1 MSEEIE
7 NGKKKKKGG
16 GEDLWKDK
24 IGLVFLFLFTFSNEF
39 YSLKTKRDAMLSRSD
54 IFLFFEFY
62 LVS

>member
-1 MSEEIE
+1 ME
-7 NGKKKKKGG
+7 KKKKGG